1 MKPSTILFSISG
13 RVAALLLFVMAITGC
28 GTVDTLFS
36 LMAADDADAPIYVEV
51 GDGYPAY
58 IFPASTAASSGAHYL
73 LNNGDT
79 ATYWTPTA
87 ADVELAEQAFQTEVT
102 RQLAVT
108 SPMEGHQTPIEEVH
122 ALIPD
127 YYRQFFGFI
136 QDGERQIYGTYFCQN
151 IPGWGETLMMVEDGG
166 ACVVEWIYNMDDGSI
181 PMFMIHGQA

>member
-13 RVAALLLFVMAITGC
+13 RVAALLLLVLTISGC
-28 GTVDTLFS
+28 GAVDTLFN
-36 LMAADDADAPIYVEV
+36 LMSADEAPIYVEV

-87 ADVELAEQAFQTEVT
+87 ADVKLAEQAFQTEVVH
-102 RQLAVT
+102 QLAAT
-108 SPMEGHQTPIEEVH
+108 SPMEGQKTPIEEVQE
-122 ALIPD
+122 LIPE
-127 YYRQFFGFI
+127 YYRQYFGFI
-136 QDGERQIYGTYFCQN
+136 QDGEHQIYGTYFCQTF
-151 IPGWGETLMMVEDGG
+151 PGWGETLMMVEDGG
-166 ACVVEWIYNMDDGSI
+166 ACVVEWIYNLDDGTI